1 MAHYETIEQAGQPM
15 RVCLSLPS
23 GGGAHPAIIV
33 MCHGAGLNAFG
44 VDVCDRLAETGF
56 VTAAPD
62 VFHRQQSVTDSAVKR
77 ANMIDGQI
85 VADIDSMISL
95 LQNKSINDPERIGIL
110 GHCMGGC
117 ISLPG
122 ACADRRIQACV
133 NLYGGNYVVS
143 WVSDD
148 PTPFERI
155 GDIRCLVLG
164 LFGNEDENPSP
175 DDVDRISD
183 EMTRCDITHAI
194 HRYGDAGHAFQKFL
208 SDTAPNPAR
217 TPGTRL

>member
-1 MAHYETIEQAGQPM
+1 MAHYETIEQVGQPM

-77 ANMIDGQI
+77 ANMID
-85 VADIDSMISL
+85 
-95 LQNKSINDPERIGIL
+95 PERIGIL
-110 GHCMGGC
+110 GHYMGGRM
-117 ISLPG
+117 SLPG
-122 ACADRRIQACV
+122 ACADRSIQACV
-133 NLYGGNYVVS
+133 NYYGGNYMFS
-143 WVSDD
+143 WISDH

-155 GDIRCLVLG
+155 GDIHCPVLG
-164 LFGNEDENPSP
+164 LFENEDENPSP

-183 EMTRCDITHAI
+183 EMTRSDISHEI